1 MTGIITIVISCLFVS
16 NIILSSFLG
25 ICPFLGISKKPKNAI
40 GMGLALTFVVTMS
53 ALICYCIQRFIFV
66 PLSMAVSEGTDPGLF
81 DFLQL
86 IVFIL
91 VIASFVQLVEF
102 FMKKYMKGLYKALGI
117 YLPLIT
123 TNCVVLFVAQTVAKY
138 GMTREGVEFSFKVG
152 SYVVNNFGEM
162 LLYAVATSIGY
173 MLVITLFSFIRVR
186 IDSQDTPKPFKGN
199 AIALIATALIVLAFN
214 AFVGLV

>member
-1 MTGIITIVISCLFVS
+1 MGEIITMVISALFVS

-25 ICPFLGISKKPKNAI
+25 ICPFLGISKKPSNAI
-40 GMGLALTFVVTMS
+40 GMGFALIFVVTMS
-53 ALICYCIQRFIFV
+53 AIICYGIERLILQ
-66 PLSMAVSEGTDPGLF
+66 PLGL
-81 DFLQL
+81 DYLQL

-102 FMKKYMKGLYKALGI
+102 FMKKYMKSLYKALGI

-123 TNCVVLFVAQTVAKY
+123 TNCVVLFVAQTVAAY
-138 GMTREGVEFSFKVG
+138 TMTRNGIVWEYSFLT
-152 SYVVNNFGEM
+152 M
-162 LLYAVATSIGY
+162 LIYAIATAVGY

-186 IDSQDTPKPFKGN
+186 IDSQETPRPFAGN
-199 AIALIATALIVLAFN
+199 AIALITTALMVLAFS

>member
-1 MTGIITIVISCLFVS
+1 MGEIIATVIGCLFVS
-16 NIILSSFLG
+16 NIILSTFLG
-25 ICPFLGISKKPKNAI
+25 ICPFLGISKNPKNAI
-40 GMGLALTFVVTMS
+40 GMGLALIFVVVMS
-53 ALICYCIQRFIFV
+53 SIICYCIQRFVFV
-66 PLSMAVSEGTDPGLF
+66 PLSLAVSGGVSASLF

-123 TNCVVLFVAQTVAKY
+123 TNCVVLFVAQQVAGY
-138 GMTREGVEFSFKVG
+138 AITRAGVVWN
-152 SYVVNNFGEM
+152 YNFGTM
-162 LLYAVATSIGY
+162 LIYALATALGF

-186 IDSQDTPKPFKGN
+186 IDSQDSTPKPFKGN
-199 AIALIATALIVLAFN
+199 AIALITTALMVLAFS

>member
-1 MTGIITIVISCLFVS
+1 MGEIITIVISALFVS

-25 ICPFLGISKKPKNAI
+25 ICPFLGISKKPSNAI
-40 GMGLALTFVVTMS
+40 GMGFALIFVVTMS
-53 ALICYCIQRFIFV
+53 AIICYGIERLILQ
-66 PLSMAVSEGTDPGLF
+66 PLGL
-81 DFLQL
+81 DYLQL

-102 FMKKYMKGLYKALGI
+102 FMKKYMKSIYKALGI

-123 TNCVVLFVAQTVAKY
+123 TNCVVLFVAQTVAAY
-138 GMTREGVEFSFKVG
+138 TMTRNGIVWEYSFLT
-152 SYVVNNFGEM
+152 M
-162 LLYAVATSIGY
+162 LIYAIATAVGY

-186 IDSQDTPKPFKGN
+186 IDSQETPRPFAGN
-199 AIALIATALIVLAFN
+199 AIALITTALMVLAFS

>member
-1 MTGIITIVISCLFVS
+1 MGEIIAIVISALFVS

-25 ICPFLGISKKPKNAI
+25 ICPFLGISKKPSNAI
-40 GMGLALTFVVTMS
+40 GMGFALIFVVTMS
-53 ALICYCIQRFIFV
+53 AIICYGIERLILQ
-66 PLSMAVSEGTDPGLF
+66 PLGL
-81 DFLQL
+81 DYLQL

-123 TNCVVLFVAQTVAKY
+123 TNCVVLFVAQTVASY
-138 GMTREGVEFSFKVG
+138 TMTRNGIVWEYSFLT
-152 SYVVNNFGEM
+152 M
-162 LLYAVATSIGY
+162 LIYAIATAVGY

-186 IDSQDTPKPFKGN
+186 IDSQETPRPFAGN
-199 AIALIATALIVLAFN
+199 AIALITTALMVLAFS

>member
-1 MTGIITIVISCLFVS
+1 MGEYIAIIIGSLFVS
-16 NIILSSFLG
+16 NIILSNFLG
-25 ICPFLGISKKPKNAI
+25 ICPFLGISKKPGNAI
-40 GMGLALTFVVTMS
+40 GMGLALIFVVAFS
-53 ALICYCIQRFIFV
+53 SIICYCIQRFIFV
-66 PLSMAVSEGTDPGLF
+66 PLSLAVTNGENPGAF

-123 TNCVVLFVAQTVAKY
+123 TNCVVLFVAQTVAGY
-138 GMTREGVEFSFKVG
+138 AITRQGIEFA
-152 SYVVNNFGEM
+152 YTFGEM
-162 LLYAVATSIGY
+162 LTYSIATAAGF

-199 AIALIATALIVLAFN
+199 AIALITTALMVLAFS

>member
-1 MTGIITIVISCLFVS
+1 MGGIIAIVISCLFVS

-25 ICPFLGISKKPKNAI
+25 ICPFLGISKKPSNAI
-40 GMGLALTFVVTMS
+40 GMGFALIFVVTMS
-53 ALICYCIQRFIFV
+53 AIICYGIERLILQ
-66 PLSMAVSEGTDPGLF
+66 PLGL
-81 DFLQL
+81 DYLQL

-123 TNCVVLFVAQTVAKY
+123 TNCVVLFVAQTVASY
-138 GMTREGVEFSFKVG
+138 TMTRNGIVWEYSFLT
-152 SYVVNNFGEM
+152 M
-162 LLYAVATSIGY
+162 LIYAIATAVGY

-186 IDSQDTPKPFKGN
+186 IDSQETPRPFAGN
-199 AIALIATALIVLAFN
+199 AIALITTALMVLAFS

>member
-1 MTGIITIVISCLFVS
+1 MAEVIAIVIGCMFVS

-25 ICPFLGISKKPKNAI
+25 ICPFLGISKKPGNAI
-40 GMGLALTFVVTMS
+40 GMGLALIFVVTLS
-53 ALICYCIQRFIFV
+53 AIICYCIERFV
-66 PLSMAVSEGTDPGLF
+66 LQPLGL
-81 DFLQL
+81 DYLQL
-86 IVFIL
+86 LIFIL
-91 VIASFVQLVEF
+91 VIASVVQFVEF

-123 TNCVVLFVAQTVAKY
+123 TNCVVLFVAQQVAGY
-138 GMTREGVEFSFKVG
+138 T
-152 SYVVNNFGEM
+152 VVNEAITGSSSFGTM
-162 LLYAVATSIGY
+162 LLYALFTAVGY

-199 AIALIATALIVLAFN
+199 AIALITTALMALAFA

>member
-1 MTGIITIVISCLFVS
+1 MGEIITIVISTLFVS

-25 ICPFLGISKKPKNAI
+25 ICPFLGISKKPSNAI
-40 GMGLALTFVVTMS
+40 GMGFALIFVVTMS
-53 ALICYCIQRFIFV
+53 SIICYGLERLILQ
-66 PLSMAVSEGTDPGLF
+66 PLGL
-81 DFLQL
+81 DYLQL

-102 FMKKYMKGLYKALGI
+102 FMKKYMKSLYKALGI

-123 TNCVVLFVAQTVAKY
+123 TNCVVLFVAQTVASY
-138 GMTREGVEFSFKVG
+138 TMTRNGIVWDYTFLT
-152 SYVVNNFGEM
+152 M
-162 LLYAVATSIGY
+162 LVYAIATAVGY

-186 IDSQDTPKPFKGN
+186 IDSQETPRPFAGN
-199 AIALIATALIVLAFN
+199 AIALITTALMVLAFS

>member
-1 MTGIITIVISCLFVS
+1 MGEIIAIVIGCLFVS

-25 ICPFLGISKKPKNAI
+25 ICPFLGISKKPSNAI
-40 GMGLALTFVVTMS
+40 GMGFALIFVVTMS
-53 ALICYCIQRFIFV
+53 AIICYGIERLILQ
-66 PLSMAVSEGTDPGLF
+66 PLGL
-81 DFLQL
+81 DYLQL

-123 TNCVVLFVAQTVAKY
+123 TNCVVLFVAQTVAGY
-138 GMTREGVEFSFKVG
+138 AVTRAGVVWD
-152 SYVVNNFGEM
+152 YNFGT
-162 LLYAVATSIGY
+162 LLVYAIATAVGY
-173 MLVITLFSFIRVR
+173 MMVITLFSFIRVR

-199 AIALIATALIVLAFN
+199 AIALIVTSLMVLAFS
-214 AFVGLV
+214 AFVGLI

>member
-1 MTGIITIVISCLFVS
+1 MGEIITMVISALFVS

-25 ICPFLGISKKPKNAI
+25 ICPFLGISKKPGNAI
-40 GMGLALTFVVTMS
+40 GMGFALIFVVTMS
-53 ALICYCIQRFIFV
+53 AIICYGIERLILQ
-66 PLSMAVSEGTDPGLF
+66 PLGL
-81 DFLQL
+81 DYLQL

-102 FMKKYMKGLYKALGI
+102 FMKKYMKSLYKALGI

-123 TNCVVLFVAQTVAKY
+123 TNCVVLFVAQTVAAY
-138 GMTREGVEFSFKVG
+138 TMTRNGIVWEYSFLT
-152 SYVVNNFGEM
+152 M
-162 LLYAVATSIGY
+162 LIYAIATAVGY

-186 IDSQDTPKPFKGN
+186 IDSQETPRPFAGN
-199 AIALIATALIVLAFN
+199 AIALITTALMVLAFS

>member
-1 MTGIITIVISCLFVS
+1 MGEIITIVISALFVS

-25 ICPFLGISKKPKNAI
+25 ICPFLGISKKPSNAI
-40 GMGLALTFVVTMS
+40 GMGFALIFVVTMS
-53 ALICYCIQRFIFV
+53 AIICYGIERLILQ
-66 PLSMAVSEGTDPGLF
+66 PLGL
-81 DFLQL
+81 DYLQL

-123 TNCVVLFVAQTVAKY
+123 TNCVVFFVAQTVASY
-138 GMTREGVEFSFKVG
+138 TMTRNGNVWEYSFLT
-152 SYVVNNFGEM
+152 M
-162 LLYAVATSIGY
+162 LIYAIATAVGY

-186 IDSQDTPKPFKGN
+186 IDSQETPRPFAGN
-199 AIALIATALIVLAFN
+199 AIALITTALMVLAFS

>member
-1 MTGIITIVISCLFVS
+1 MGEYIAIIIGSLFVS
-16 NIILSSFLG
+16 NIILSNFLG
-25 ICPFLGISKKPKNAI
+25 ICPFLGISKKPGNAI
-40 GMGLALTFVVTMS
+40 GMGLALIFVVAFS
-53 ALICYCIQRFIFV
+53 SIICYCIQRFIFV
-66 PLSMAVSEGTDPGLF
+66 PLSLAVTNGANPGAF

-102 FMKKYMKGLYKALGI
+102 FMKKYMKGLYKSLGI

-123 TNCVVLFVAQTVAKY
+123 TNCVVLFVAQTVAGY
-138 GMTREGVEFSFKVG
+138 AITRQGIEFAYS
-152 SYVVNNFGEM
+152 FGEM
-162 LLYAVATSIGY
+162 LTYSIATAAGF

-199 AIALIATALIVLAFN
+199 AIALITTALMVLAFS

>member
-1 MTGIITIVISCLFVS
+1 MGGIIAIVISCLFVS

-25 ICPFLGISKKPKNAI
+25 ICPFLGISKKPSNAI
-40 GMGLALTFVVTMS
+40 GMGFALIFVVTMS
-53 ALICYCIQRFIFV
+53 AIICYCIERFILQ
-66 PLSMAVSEGTDPGLF
+66 PLGL
-81 DFLQL
+81 DYLQL

-91 VIASFVQLVEF
+91 VIASFVQFVEF
-102 FMKKYMKGLYKALGI
+102 FMKKYMKSLYKALGI

-123 TNCVVLFVAQTVAKY
+123 TNCVVLFVAQQVAAY
-138 GMTREGVEFSFKVG
+138 SVTRTGVVWDFDFLT
-152 SYVVNNFGEM
+152 M
-162 LLYAVATSIGY
+162 LVYAIATAVGY

-199 AIALIATALIVLAFN
+199 AIALITTALMVLAFS

>member
-1 MTGIITIVISCLFVS
+1 MGEIIAIVIGCLFVS
-16 NIILSSFLG
+16 NVILSNFLG
-25 ICPFLGISKKPKNAI
+25 ICPFLGISKKPSNAI
-40 GMGLALTFVVTMS
+40 GMGFALVFVVVFS
-53 ALICYCIQRFIFV
+53 ATICYCIERFLLQ
-66 PLSMAVSEGTDPGLF
+66 PLGL
-81 DFLQL
+81 DYLQL

-123 TNCVVLFVAQTVAKY
+123 TNCVVLFVAQAVAKY
-138 GMTREGVEFSFKVG
+138 SVETGDAGLISN
-152 SYVVNNFGEM
+152 VVFNYNFLDM
-162 LLYAVATSIGY
+162 LVYAIATAAGF

-199 AIALIATALIVLAFN
+199 AIALITTALMVLAFA
-214 AFVGLV
+214 AFAGLA

>member
-1 MTGIITIVISCLFVS
+1 MGEYIAIIIGSLFVS
-16 NIILSSFLG
+16 NIILSNFLG
-25 ICPFLGISKKPKNAI
+25 ICPFLGISKKPGNAI
-40 GMGLALTFVVTMS
+40 GMGLALIFVVAFS
-53 ALICYCIQRFIFV
+53 SIICYCIQRFIFV
-66 PLSMAVSEGTDPGLF
+66 PLSLAVTAGANPGAF

-123 TNCVVLFVAQTVAKY
+123 TNCVVLFVAQEVAGYTIAKQ
-138 GMTREGVEFSFKVG
+138 GIEFAYS
-152 SYVVNNFGEM
+152 FGEM
-162 LLYAVATSIGY
+162 LTYSIATAAGF

-199 AIALIATALIVLAFN
+199 AIALITTALMVLAFS

>member
-1 MTGIITIVISCLFVS
+1 MGEIITMVIAALFVS

-25 ICPFLGISKKPKNAI
+25 ICPFLGISKKPSNAI
-40 GMGLALTFVVTMS
+40 GMGFALIFVVTMS
-53 ALICYCIQRFIFV
+53 AIICYGIERLILQ
-66 PLSMAVSEGTDPGLF
+66 PLGL
-81 DFLQL
+81 DYLQL

-123 TNCVVLFVAQTVAKY
+123 TNCVVLFVAQTVASY
-138 GMTREGVEFSFKVG
+138 TMTRNGIVWEYSFLT
-152 SYVVNNFGEM
+152 M
-162 LLYAVATSIGY
+162 LIYAIATAVGY

-186 IDSQDTPKPFKGN
+186 IDSQETPRPFAGN
-199 AIALIATALIVLAFN
+199 AIALITTALMVLAFS